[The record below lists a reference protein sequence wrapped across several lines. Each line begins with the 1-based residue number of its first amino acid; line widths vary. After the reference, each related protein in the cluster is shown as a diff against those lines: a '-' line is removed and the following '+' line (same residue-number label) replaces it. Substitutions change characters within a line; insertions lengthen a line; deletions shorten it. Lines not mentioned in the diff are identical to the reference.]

1 MASTG
6 TLWFPFLNA
15 LESMVSPAQLALVT
29 VPGFF
34 TGELKE
40 ASDELAR
47 VKEALEGS
55 EAASAKAVEKAEVR
69 W

>member
-1 MASTG
+1 MPGSTHG
-6 TLWFPFLNA
+6 G
-15 LESMVSPAQLALVT
+15 
-29 VPGFF
+29 VPGCS

-69 W
+69 WCKLKPVLKSLSSSA